1 MPLFKDSSDNDGSEI
16 KRSCVSS
23 CDLGKWEKIKNIN
36 KLPPLENDDDNDD
49 ERKIKRSS
57 PAPGKIK
64 GTAAT
69 VVKRGQQAPVQRVN
83 WRTQRIVIFVICDQ

>member
-1 MPLFKDSSDNDGSEI
+1 MGDKETKFKLLLNRVDFERLLSKKAVI
-16 KRSCVSS
+16 MMAVRSCVPS

-36 KLPPLENDDDNDD
+36 KLPTLENEDDNDD

-64 GTAAT
+64 GSVAT
-69 VVKRGQQAPVQRVN
+69 VVKRGQQASVQ
-83 WRTQRIVIFVICDQ
+83 